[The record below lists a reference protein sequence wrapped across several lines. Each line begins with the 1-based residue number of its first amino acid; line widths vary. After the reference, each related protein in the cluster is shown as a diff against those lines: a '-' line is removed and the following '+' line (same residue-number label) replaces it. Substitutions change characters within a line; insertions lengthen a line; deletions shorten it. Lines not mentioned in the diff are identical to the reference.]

1 MSLLVDCKSME
12 YYRMQANYR
21 TIFTEMLLA
30 QSAAAGA
37 FADATG
43 RYAQLM
49 GQAYQEALLTL
60 AAETQ
65 PKGGAAGPAHPVDG
79 ARISGASRPGLADL
93 CRDFAGLP
101 RFSMMEFLSRYDN
114 LRGRR
119 AMVRD

>member
-1 MSLLVDCKSME
+1 
-12 YYRMQANYR
+12 MQANYR

-37 FADATG
+37 LADAAG

-49 GQAYQEALLTL
+49 GLAYQEALMTL
-60 AAETQ
+60 AAAVQ
-65 PKGGAAGPAHPVDG
+65 PKDGAAGLAHPVDV

-93 CRDFAGLP
+93 CRGFAGLP
-101 RFSMMEFLSRYDN
+101 RVSMMEFLSRYDN

-119 AMVRD
+119 VMVRD

>member
-1 MSLLVDCKSME
+1 ME

-37 FADATG
+37 LADATG

-49 GQAYQEALLTL
+49 GQAYQEALMML
-60 AAETQ
+60 AAEVQ
-65 PKGGAAGPAHPVDG
+65 PKGGAAGPAHPVDVT
-79 ARISGASRPGLADL
+79 RISGAFRPGLADL
-93 CRDFAGLP
+93 CRGFADLP
-101 RFSMMEFLSRYDN
+101 RVSMMGFLSRYDN

-119 AMVRD
+119 AVVRD